1 MESLLRTQVERFALA
16 DSMKLSE
23 IETAVKTDTFDTHLV
38 TIEEMFS
45 HYEEIVM
52 PKEMDKLLHNGNK
65 VPAITHQNLPDKTRV
80 RMYDSDRH
88 FIGIYEYQKRREC
101 FGAHTIFFTPQDF
114 QKQKEETL

>member
-1 MESLLRTQVERFALA
+1 MESLLRTQVERFGLK

-23 IETAVKTDTFDTHLV
+23 IENAVKDGTFESHLV
-38 TIEEMFS
+38 TIEQMFS
-45 HYEEIVM
+45 HYEEIVA

-65 VPAITHQNLPDKTRV
+65 ILTDRKMPDKTRV
-80 RMYDSDRH
+80 RMYDSERH

-101 FGAHTIFFTPQDF
+101 FGVHTIFFTPQDF